1 VAGKEESFR
10 EDCSRAYDTGVSAR
24 EKITPELHAQLKEY
38 HNGPPP
44 QDENGV
50 DLSLIDWM
58 LDLTPEERIERNY
71 QARLFLEK
79 CRAAEQED

>member
-1 VAGKEESFR
+1 MSDAVKM
-10 EDCSRAYDTGVSAR
+10 
-24 EKITPELHAQLKEY
+24 TPELEAQLREY

-50 DLSLIDWM
+50 DLSMIDYM
-58 LDLTPEERIERNY
+58 LELTPEERVERNY

-79 CRAAEQED
+79 CREAKKAR